1 MLVNLKNDCYGGNM
15 MRHSRVLM
23 MIACCMAFS
32 LQVKS
37 AEEWGLELTQVEKY
51 SLKEESERED
61 GFYFSH
67 ENTRS
72 EATSFEQLPLS
83 EKEEENIEKILHA
96 LGTCGVP
103 ELIWKQK
110 ELKRLG
116 KSINHVHPLRF
127 IEYIVSQPILRSDLQ
142 ETHRNFFKWRAFLD
156 GFRRRM
162 TEEFYKGNLKQY
174 LPGFCKALEIK
185 QEVAE
190 HFIDR
195 RDWEG
200 LVKAI
205 LY

>member
-1 MLVNLKNDCYGGNM
+1 MSFFIREGNTMRCSKVLV
-15 MRHSRVLM
+15 
-23 MIACCMAFS
+23 MIICCMGIS
-32 LQVKS
+32 LNAKS
-37 AEEWGLELTQVEKY
+37 SEEWRQELMSVGKY
-51 SLKEESERED
+51 NIRED
-61 GFYFSH
+61 ARSDGGFYSSNGDR
-67 ENTRS
+67 ES
-72 EATSFEQLPLS
+72 DIATFEQLPLL

-96 LGTCGVP
+96 LGTYGVP
-103 ELIWKQK
+103 ELIWRQK

-127 IEYIVSQPILRSDLQ
+127 IGYIISQPILRSDLQ

-162 TEEFYKGNLKQY
+162 TEEFYKGNLNQY
-174 LPGFCKALEIK
+174 LPGFCKSLEIK